1 MIEWMRPAMDYAVV
15 VAYLLIVAM
24 VLTRFWMRYRRYQRE
39 IQGLVI
45 PARHMPPKR
54 GEK

>member
-1 MIEWMRPAMDYAVV
+1 MIEWMRPFMDYAVV
-15 VAYLLIVAM
+15 VAYLLLVAM
-24 VLTRFWMRYRRYQRE
+24 VLPKFWMCYRRYQRE

-45 PARHMPPKR
+45 PAQHMPPKK